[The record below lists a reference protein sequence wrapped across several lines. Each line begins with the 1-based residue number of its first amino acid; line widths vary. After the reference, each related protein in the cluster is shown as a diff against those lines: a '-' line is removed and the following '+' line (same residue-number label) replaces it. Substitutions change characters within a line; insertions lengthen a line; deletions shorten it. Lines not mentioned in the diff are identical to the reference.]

1 MIAAFD
7 VYYYA
12 NKAKAVGI
20 VFDHWTAQTPT
31 DILVEYIT
39 PIADYEPGAF
49 YKRELPCLLALINQ
63 LELNN
68 INAIVV
74 DGYVLLDD
82 TGKFGLGAYLYE
94 TLQQKIPIIGV
105 AKTKYLQ
112 NTQNMC
118 EVFRGQSINPLYVSS
133 IGMDIAQAAQNIQN
147 MFGNYRI
154 PTLLKHLD
162 TLTKKP

>member
-39 PIADYEPGAF
+39 PIANYEPGAF

-68 INAIVV
+68 INAIIV

-82 TGKFGLGAYLYE
+82 TGKFGLGAHLHE
-94 TLQQKIPIIGV
+94 ALQQKIPIIGV
-105 AKTKYLQ
+105 AKTKFLQ
-112 NTQNMC
+112 NTQYVR
-118 EVFRGQSINPLYVSS
+118 EVFRGQSINPLYISA
-133 IGMDIAQAAQNIQN
+133 IGIDIDQAAQNIQN
-147 MFGNYRI
+147 MFGIYRI
-154 PTLLKHLD
+154 PTQLKHLD
-162 TLTKKP
+162 TLTKQP

>member
-12 NKAKAVGI
+12 DKAKAVGI

-31 DILVEYIT
+31 DILVEYLT

-49 YKRELPCLLALINQ
+49 YKRELPCLLALTNQ

-68 INAIVV
+68 INAIIV

-112 NTQNMC
+112 NTQICARCLGGKALTRYM
-118 EVFRGQSINPLYVSS
+118 L
-133 IGMDIAQAAQNIQN
+133 A
-147 MFGNYRI
+147 
-154 PTLLKHLD
+154 LLV
-162 TLTKKP
+162 

>member
-12 NKAKAVGI
+12 DKAKAVGI

-49 YKRELPCLLALINQ
+49 YKRELPCLLALTNQ
-63 LELNN
+63 LELSTLQ
-68 INAIVV
+68 AIII
-74 DGYVLLDD
+74 DGYVVLDD

-94 TLQQKIPIIGV
+94 TLQQQIPVIGV
-105 AKTKYLQ
+105 AKTKFLQ
-112 NTQNMC
+112 NTQHVR
-118 EVFRGQSINPLYVSS
+118 EVFRGQSINPLYISS
-133 IGMDIAQAAQNIQN
+133 IGIDINQAAQNIQN